1 MGVTQSYTG
10 LLAVRAVL
18 GFVEGGLLPGMVR
31 DFSPSRCSR
40 DILLIVSPPQ
50 VLYLSMLYR
59 RDEMGLRMGLV
70 YSSASLS
77 GAFGGLLA
85 TGLNRLNGVGGYQG
99 WRWIF
104 IIEVLVR
111 YRSVIP
117 RQSLT
122 DARLTDDFG
131 RRSRSVLFDVLL
143 RRGCILP
150 HA

>member
-18 GFVEGGLLPGMVR
+18 GFTEGGLLPGMVS
-31 DFSPSRCSR
+31 DFLSSCSR
-40 DILLIVSPPQ
+40 NILLMGTQ

-104 IIEVLVR
+104 IVEGLVSHALDSSR
-111 YRSVIP
+111 AV
-117 RQSLT
+117 T
-122 DARLTDDFG
+122 D
-131 RRSRSVLFDVLL
+131 
-143 RRGCILP
+143 GCAS
-150 HA
+150 HR